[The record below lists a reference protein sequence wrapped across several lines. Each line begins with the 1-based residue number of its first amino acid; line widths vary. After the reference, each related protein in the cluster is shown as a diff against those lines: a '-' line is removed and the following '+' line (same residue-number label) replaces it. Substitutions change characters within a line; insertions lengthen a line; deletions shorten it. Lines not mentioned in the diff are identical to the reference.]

1 MARCVYQMNA
11 SLHRVNMKERQRDA
25 PRPGAAPPGQRES
38 LDKSPHYTF
47 QAPRRKE
54 EAGVRSP
61 GGGPRE
67 RLTHWADEGMA
78 RLSPPGAYRVTEAHC
93 TRHLLEGAPHARWDL
108 DDPEDQRRRS
118 YPVRGPNTAASAFRP
133 THRSSF
139 TPRTATSVPMSHGG
153 ARHGE
158 NLYFHADDGRYR
170 APGMYTFRPVSFND
184 QQRDARRDG
193 SREPR
198 VLRDDTPPGSLYP
211 PGDARVG
218 SRRTFL
224 TEAVPC
230 NSRLSDSPDSRRTPQ
245 TEVLT
250 CEASDVRDAGLCNH
264 MWRAGRSPSCCSTNT
279 IYANTSDPGAPEP
292 TYENVFECL
301 LRDSS
306 VPPVSSPPAASR
318 GWDEEPIY
326 ATLGEQLLDGEC
338 VTDFR
343 HETSSPRDHPEDPR
357 AASAVSLAPE
367 RACLAEDDASDT
379 SATSSGDEFSPSAS
393 TLTLRPGGEGK
404 ASGAGGHDTVQ
415 QNEAKDLPS
424 EADQSGAATAADAAS
439 AANRLTPPPSLPPK
453 LLHKKPPGLKLHI
466 PKPASPTEDYGLQV
480 RLPMEGEGSLPSP
493 PPSSLDPAAS
503 ASHEGDVASV
513 EAGHTAPRQGS
524 LYVVVGSSA
533 SPGEPHCCCDT
544 NTPRQVPH

>member
-1 MARCVYQMNA
+1 MARSVCQMNA
-11 SLHRVNMKERQRDA
+11 SLHPVNMKEQQQDA

-54 EAGVRSP
+54 EAEERGH

-67 RLTHWADEGMA
+67 RLTHCADEGMA
-78 RLSPPGAYRVTEAHC
+78 RLSPPGVYRVTEPHC
-93 TRHLLEGAPHARWDL
+93 SRHLLEGAPHARWGL
-108 DDPEDQRRRS
+108 HEPEDQRRRS

-139 TPRTATSVPMSHGG
+139 TPRTGTSAAMSHGG
-153 ARHGE
+153 ARYREG
-158 NLYFHADDGRYR
+158 LYFHGDDGRYR
-170 APGMYTFRPVSFND
+170 APGMYTFRPVSLHD

-193 SREPR
+193 SHEPP
-198 VLRDDTPPGSLYP
+198 VLLDDTPPSSLYP
-211 PGDARVG
+211 TGEAHVG
-218 SRRTFL
+218 SRKTFL

-250 CEASDVRDAGLCNH
+250 CAASDVRDAGPWNY

-279 IYANTSDPGAPEP
+279 IYANTSDPGAPDP

-306 VPPVSSPPAASR
+306 VPPISSPPAAAR
-318 GWDEEPIY
+318 GWAEEPIY
-326 ATLGEQLLDGEC
+326 ATLGEQLFDGEC

-343 HETSSPRDHPEDPR
+343 HDTSGPRDHSKDPR
-357 AASAVSLAPE
+357 AASAVSPAPE
-367 RACLAEDDASDT
+367 RACLAEDDTSDT
-379 SATSSGDEFSPSAS
+379 SATSSEDEFSPSAS

-404 ASGAGGHDTVQ
+404 ASGAVGHDTVQ
-415 QNEAKDLPS
+415 QDEAKDLPN
-424 EADQSGAATAADAAS
+424 EADQSGAASA
-439 AANRLTPPPSLPPK
+439 AANRPTPPPSLPPK

-480 RLPMEGEGSLPSP
+480 RLPMEGEGCLPSP
-493 PPSSLDPAAS
+493 SPLDPAVS
-503 ASHEGDVASV
+503 ANHEGEVASV
-513 EAGHTAPRQGS
+513 EAGHAAPRQGS

-533 SPGEPHCCCDT
+533 SPGEPRCCCVT
-544 NTPRQVPH
+544 NTLVPVMNTSHPT